1 MSAGNLLDLVDWR
14 RRVFEIYRGVRS
26 SDDPA
31 GAWESWRR
39 ERDELFRHHPQS
51 PIPPDDRASFTGLS
65 YFDYNPEARVLATV
79 EQPEDQR
86 SMVIEASE
94 GTMELSRI
102 GRTAFELFGRSFALD
117 LYWFQTYG
125 GGLFLSFKDATSGRL
140 TYGGC
145 RYLLDTVKG
154 ADLGM
159 KNGNL
164 VLDFNFSYS
173 PSCAYDPRW
182 VCPLAPP
189 ANRLPVPVLAGEKL
203 RKKGMM

>member
-1 MSAGNLLDLVDWR
+1 VSAGNLLDLVDWR
-14 RRVFEIYRGVRS
+14 RRVFEIYRGVRLAG
-26 SDDPA
+26 DPA

-51 PIPPDDRASFTGLS
+51 PIPPAEREGFTGLS
-65 YFDYNPEARVLATV
+65 YFDYNPEARALATV
-79 EQPEDQR
+79 EYPADQ
-86 SMVIEASE
+86 STMVLEASE
-94 GTMELSRI
+94 GTMELLRF
-102 GRTAFELFGRSFALD
+102 GRAAFELFGAPMTLD

-125 GGLFLSFKDATSGRL
+125 GGLFLSFTDRTSGKL

-159 KNGNL
+159 KDGML
-164 VLDFNFSYS
+164 VLDFNFSYQ

-189 ANRLPVPVLAGEKL
+189 ANRLPVEVLAGEKFA
-203 RKKGMM
+203 

>member
-1 MSAGNLLDLVDWR
+1 MNARDLLDLVDWR
-14 RRVFEIYRGVRS
+14 RRVFEIYRRARLAE
-26 SDDPA
+26 DPG

-51 PIPPDDRASFTGLS
+51 PIPPAEREGFNGLR
-65 YFDYNPEARVLATV
+65 YFDYNPEARALATV
-79 EQPEDQR
+79 EYPEDQ
-86 SMVIEASE
+86 STIVLEASE
-94 GTMELSRI
+94 GTMELLRF
-102 GRTAFELFGRSFALD
+102 GRAEFELFGQPMKLD
-117 LYWFQTYG
+117 LFWFQTYG
-125 GGLFLSFKDATSGRL
+125 GGLFLSFTDRTSGKL

-159 KNGNL
+159 VDGRL
-164 VLDFNFSYS
+164 VLDFNFSYQ

-189 ANRLPVPVLAGEKL
+189 ANRLSVEVLAGEKFA
-203 RKKGMM
+203 